1 MEPSEKP
8 SPLESEFPLQDHY
21 APETEGEFPSPAFIA
36 EVAGEETR
44 KGFDDETKAE
54 KPKVALEDYSI
65 AAQKFLDQ
73 YERSGF
79 FATYAKDVSL
89 KFRVGDSFMIDYE
102 SGTVHLDGSW
112 FHERGFSNEQILWAC
127 LHELSHFIDLTDE
140 DMVGHG
146 IFCTGIVAANNNE
159 FGIVG
164 VAPKTSVVF
173 CKVLKASG
181 AGNPSHIIKGI
192 EHAIENNVDI
202 ISISFGA
209 RQDVPEIKQIIRKA
223 YEKNIVLVA
232 AAGND
237 KVEDSVNYPARYD
250 EVISVGA
257 VDENDQI
264 AEFCSKGYKVDVYAP
279 GVYITS
285 TYLNN
290 SYACMSGTSFAT
302 PFVAGIISLAI
313 SLRRKNKKAVI
324 VQEIID
330 LIKKIPLKDFVEK
343 YGT

>member
-1 MEPSEKP
+1 MEFRIPKPQLEAVFLSASQVVDWGLLKHKIPSLWDKTQGEGVRVAILDSG
-8 SPLESEFPLQDHY
+8 SPIHIDTSNRILDNKS
-21 APETEGEFPSPAFIA
+21 FIN
-36 EVAGEETR
+36 
-44 KGFDDETKAE
+44 
-54 KPKVALEDYSI
+54 
-65 AAQKFLDQ
+65 
-73 YERSGF
+73 
-79 FATYAKDVSL
+79 KDS
-89 KFRVGDSFMIDYE
+89 
-102 SGTVHLDGSW
+102 
-112 FHERGFSNEQILWAC
+112 
-127 LHELSHFIDLTDE
+127 TDE

-257 VDENDQI
+257 VDENDQV
-264 AEFCSKGYKVDVYAP
+264 AEFCSKGHKVDVYAP